1 MGWKELGLGQRWSFL
16 FCYKLETKTMA
27 LFSPSPWT
35 HTLHPTP
42 CFAPLIKIPGFMRKM
57 KENTYYKIC
66 TVPSNLCFFLS
77 NYRHS
82 YIHCPSPT
90 SRLSNFRVKS
100 MEFDT
105 GYVSIY
111 HERHVSS
118 QTTGGQAWKTGLKTR
133 LAEFWHS
140 ILWKCPPT
148 RQEAGS
154 TENEYVLWLLS
165 SEMI

>member
-1 MGWKELGLGQRWSFL
+1 
-16 FCYKLETKTMA
+16 MA

-82 YIHCPSPT
+82 YIHCPPPT

-100 MEFDT
+100 MELDT

-133 LAEFWHS
+133 RVEFWHA
-140 ILWKCPPT
+140 ILWKCPPP